1 MAARKDAFS
10 KLNEALATT
19 LKLTQQ
25 RGEEF
30 AKDFLHASE
39 VQREQIREIL
49 EDLAKRSKKNAEF
62 LTEAVQNEVLKQ
74 IRAHNLMSKDEV
86 QKLVEKLVE
95 AALAK
100 MGRHPE
106 AREPSHA
113 GGEAHSEEP
122 SDSSSHASSPNST
135 STKAPTEPTEPST
148 SSTTDEPPKKPRS
161 STTRRPSTPRAPR
174 GTATPKPPQES

>member
-1 MAARKDAFS
+1 MAARKDAFG
-10 KLNEALATT
+10 KLNEALVTT

-30 AKDFLHASE
+30 AKDFLRASE

-49 EDLAKRSKKNAEF
+49 EDVAKRSKKNAEF
-62 LTEAVQNEVLKQ
+62 LTEAVQNEVLRQ
-74 IRAHNLMSKDEV
+74 IKAHNLMGKEEV

-106 AREPSHA
+106 TRETSHT
-113 GGEAHSEEP
+113 GGDGHSEESASSSPQPSSAPTAASTPPEP
-122 SDSSSHASSPNST
+122 SDSSA
-135 STKAPTEPTEPST
+135 KE
-148 SSTTDEPPKKPRS
+148 EPPKKPRS
-161 STTRRPSTPRAPR
+161 STTRRPSTPRSPR